1 MFLDELFKDTPH
13 IEINQL
19 SIDSRLPMKDCIFFC
34 IAGIKDDGHD
44 YIKEAVKN
52 GAKVIVY
59 QNDIDT
65 NLNAIFIKVKDT
77 IDCLNKIAP
86 KFYDYPSNKLETYVS
101 SGSDDVDVIS
111 YILYNL
117 LNNFKPTASIGV
129 NGIRYKEN
137 HLLSNVPTLNII
149 DTQKYLNSFVLND
162 IKCCLLEADSLALS
176 YKKLDGVRP
185 DVFIYTNT
193 NEYSAYYQEMDVNYY
208 DVMCSYLYTLD
219 NDTAIILNRD
229 DPSFDELSK
238 ASGDNTFTYGIDS
251 NCDYVIGDVLLLSD
265 KSEFTLKHEDVEYSF
280 SSKLLGLR
288 NIYNLA
294 ACLAA
299 LNIKGYDLK
308 ELALVLP
315 FIKPMKGRIEPIIE
329 DKYHA
334 YIDSANDFVSIENI
348 FNYAKNILPYG
359 KKIVTLLG
367 INSSDEKESIKE
379 LAFLCSKYVNR
390 VVLTQ
395 NNTYSGNT
403 LNILNN
409 AEKYFDKNKPLVVEE
424 RRFAIEAA
432 VNLLNSDDIL
442 LVLGKGNEQFITG
455 NLGKESYDG
464 DYKITKECIEKRIK
478 EDMDNF

>member
-1 MFLDELFKDTPH
+1 MFLDELFEDTPH
-13 IEINQL
+13 IEINQI

-44 YIKEAVKN
+44 FIKEAIKN

-65 NLNAIFIKVKDT
+65 SLNAVFIKVKDT

-86 KFYDYPSNKLETYVS
+86 KFYNFPSNKLETYIS
-101 SGSDDVDVIS
+101 SGCDDVEVITYLLS
-111 YILYNL
+111 NL
-117 LNNFKPTASIGV
+117 LGNFTSVSSIGV
-129 NGIRYKEN
+129 NGIRYNEN

-149 DTQKYLNSFVLND
+149 DTQKYLSNFVAND
-162 IKCCLLEADSLALS
+162 IKTCLLEADSLALS
-176 YKKLDGVRP
+176 YKKLDAIKP

-219 NDTAIILNRD
+219 NDTAIILNKD
-229 DPSFDELSK
+229 DVSYDELVK
-238 ASGDNTFTYGIDS
+238 ACGDNTFFYGKDINS
-251 NCDYVIGDVLLLSD
+251 DYVIDDIVLYEN
-265 KSEFTLKHEDVEYSF
+265 KSKFSLKHNGKKYLF
-280 SSKLLGLR
+280 NTNLLGLR

-294 ACLAA
+294 ASLAA
-299 LNIKGYDLK
+299 LNVKGYDLN
-308 ELALVLP
+308 VLSNVLSL
-315 FIKPMKGRIEPIIE
+315 IKPMKGKMEPIIE
-329 DKYHA
+329 GKYHA
-334 YIDSANDFVSIENI
+334 YIDASNDVVTLENI
-348 FNYAKNILPYG
+348 YSYANKILKPN
-359 KKIVTLLG
+359 KKIIALIG

-379 LAFLCSKYVNR
+379 LANISSKYINR

-395 NNTYSGNT
+395 NKTYVGNT
-403 LNILNN
+403 LNILKNM
-409 AEKYFDKNKPLVVEE
+409 EGYFIKNKPLIIED
-424 RRFAIEAA
+424 RRIAIEAA

-464 DYKITKECIEKRIK
+464 DYKITKECIDKRIK
-478 EDMDNF
+478 DE

>member
-1 MFLDELFKDTPH
+1 MFLDELFEDTPH

-44 YIKEAVKN
+44 FIKEAIKN

-65 NLNAIFIKVKDT
+65 SLNAIFIKVKDT
-77 IDCLNKIAP
+77 IDCLNKVAP
-86 KFYDYPSNKLETYVS
+86 KFYNYPSNKLETYIS
-101 SGSDDVDVIS
+101 SGCDDVEVITYLLS
-111 YILYNL
+111 NL
-117 LNNFKPTASIGV
+117 LSNFTSVSSIGV

-137 HLLSNVPTLNII
+137 HLMSNVPTLNII
-149 DTQKYLNSFVLND
+149 DTQKYLSNFVFND
-162 IKCCLLEADSLALS
+162 IKVCLLEADSLALS
-176 YKKLDGVRP
+176 YKKLNGIKP

-219 NDTAIILNRD
+219 NDTAIILNKD
-229 DPSFDELSK
+229 DVSYEELVK
-238 ASGDNTFTYGIDS
+238 ASGDNTFSYGKDIDS
-251 NCDYVIGDVLLLSD
+251 DYVIDDIVLYEN
-265 KSEFTLKHEDVEYSF
+265 KSEFSIKHDGNKYLF
-280 SSKLLGLR
+280 TTNLLGLR

-294 ACLAA
+294 ASLAA
-299 LNIKGYDLK
+299 LNVKGYDLNT
-308 ELALVLP
+308 LSSVLP
-315 FIKPMKGRIEPIIE
+315 LIKPMKGKMEPIIE
-329 DKYHA
+329 GKYHA
-334 YIDSANDFVSIENI
+334 YIDDSNDVVSLENVYSFAN
-348 FNYAKNILPYG
+348 KILKPN
-359 KKIVTLLG
+359 KKVIALIG
-367 INSSDEKESIKE
+367 INSSDEKESVKE
-379 LAFLCSKYVNR
+379 IANICSKYVSR

-395 NNTYSGNT
+395 NRTYVGNT
-403 LNILNN
+403 LNILKN
-409 AEKYFDKNKPLVVEE
+409 AETYFVKNRPLIVED

-464 DYKITKECIEKRIK
+464 DYKIAKALIEERINE
-478 EDMDNF
+478 EDI